1 MPGQSSDAS
10 GTART
15 ADVPA
20 IAVSPEVKNYIEK
33 RNCDFRICT
42 SCGGP
47 VLLPIRIKPPK
58 KSDVLITV
66 AGHTVYISIHQVR
79 YLDEIR
85 AEMIPFYEEPD
96 GSCADEF

>member
-1 MPGQSSDAS
+1 MPGQCSDDS
-10 GTART
+10 GSVRT
-15 ADVPA
+15 AGVPA
-20 IAVSPEVKNYIEK
+20 IAVSPEVKTYIEK

-58 KSDVLITV
+58 ESDVIITV
-66 AGHTVYISIHQVR
+66 GRHTVYISCHQVR

-85 AEMIPFYEEPD
+85 AEMIPFYDEPA
-96 GSCADEF
+96 GTCTDEF